1 MTSPR
6 NRIVLPAVINKQ
18 KVNKTSASRCSN
30 QRRTLIIHKH
40 RFNGGLASFMSER
53 QQSPYDSTAR
63 SWLALVE
70 RRQRNFIEL
79 CNTGRWRH
87 YYTHAQFLDETR
99 KVLHLTHPM
108 GAAGRLAGQRANRVP
123 TKHQTKR
130 SAQPG
135 CRCTKGKA
143 VVTQRVWAAAAARV
157 GDFGRRSRASLR
169 RWTQRR

>member
-18 KVNKTSASRCSN
+18 KVNKTSTNRCSN

-70 RRQRNFIEL
+70 RRQRNLIEL
-79 CNTGRWRH
+79 CNIGRWRH
-87 YYTHAQFLDETR
+87 YYTHAQFLDEMR
-99 KVLHLTHPM
+99 KVLHLRNQW
-108 GAAGRLAGQRANRVP
+108 AQLAGLPVSEQIEFQQNIKQNDRHNQDAGARKAKP
-123 TKHQTKR
+123 LSH
-130 SAQPG
+130 SA
-135 CRCTKGKA
+135 
-143 VVTQRVWAAAAARV
+143 
-157 GDFGRRSRASLR
+157 FGQ
-169 RWTQRR
+169 QRRPASAILAAVARRL

>member
-30 QRRTLIIHKH
+30 QRRTLIIDKQ

-63 SWLALVE
+63 SWTALVE

-87 YYTHAQFLDETR
+87 YYTHAQFLDEMC
-99 KVLHLTHPM
+99 KVLHLTQPM
-108 GAAGRLAGQRANRVP
+108 GALPVSEQIEFQQNIKQNDRHNQDAGARKAKPLSHSGVGQ
-123 TKHQTKR
+123 
-130 SAQPG
+130 
-135 CRCTKGKA
+135 
-143 VVTQRVWAAAAARV
+143 
-157 GDFGRRSRASLR
+157 
-169 RWTQRR
+169 QRRPASAILAAVAGPL

>member
-6 NRIVLPAVINKQ
+6 NRIVLPAIINKQ

-30 QRRTLIIHKH
+30 QRRTRIIYKH

-108 GAAGRLAGQRANRVP
+108 GAAGRLAVSEQIEFQQNIKQNDRHNQDAGARKAKPLSHSAFGQ
-123 TKHQTKR
+123 
-130 SAQPG
+130 
-135 CRCTKGKA
+135 
-143 VVTQRVWAAAAARV
+143 
-157 GDFGRRSRASLR
+157 
-169 RWTQRR
+169 QRRPASAILAAVAGRL